1 MKKFVITEQEKDD
14 ILNQHKEIKNKPK
27 LPENRRILD
36 FDITPIS
43 LLKFKSQGLTPYYY
57 DENTDIIE
65 LTGPIK
71 GETYNTKPKE
81 VFLLTPDEY
90 DKIKKLSDNIKEMI
104 ELKMNT
110 IKLYKQYIPA
120 VLGKITEEKII

>member
-14 ILNQHKEIKNKPK
+14 ILNQHKEMMDKPK

-43 LLKFKSQGLTPYYY
+43 LAKFKSQGLTPYYY
-57 DENTDIIE
+57 DGETDVVEI
-65 LTGPIK
+65 TRPIK
-71 GETYNTKPKE
+71 GRTHLTKPKE
-81 VFLLTPDEY
+81 VFLLTPEEY
-90 DKIKKLSDNIKEMI
+90 GKIKKLSDNVKEMI
-104 ELKMNT
+104 ELKLKA

-120 VLGKITEEKII
+120 SLGKLIEKK

>member
-1 MKKFVITEQEKDD
+1 MKRFVITEEEKDD
-14 ILNQHKEIKNKPK
+14 ILNQHKEMMDKPK
-27 LPENRRILD
+27 LPENRKILD

-57 DENTDIIE
+57 DGDTNIIE
-65 LTGPIK
+65 ITSPIK
-71 GETYNTKPKE
+71 GKTYNTIPKE

-104 ELKMNT
+104 ELKMNA
-110 IKLYKQYIPA
+110 IKLFKQYIPA
-120 VLGKITEEKII
+120 VLDELIENK

>member
-1 MKKFVITEQEKDD
+1 MKRFVITEQEKDD
-14 ILNQHKEIKNKPK
+14 ILNQHKEMMDKPK

-57 DENTDIIE
+57 DGDTSIVE
-65 LTGPIK
+65 IK
-71 GETYNTKPKE
+71 GPVQGKTYNTRPKE
-81 VFLLTPDEY
+81 VFLLTSDEY

-104 ELKMNT
+104 ELKMNA
-110 IKLYKQYIPA
+110 IKLFKQYIPG
-120 VLGKITEEKII
+120 VLNDITEKK

>member
-1 MKKFVITEQEKDD
+1 MKRFVITEEEKDD
-14 ILNQHKEIKNKPK
+14 ILNQHKEMMDKPK
-27 LPENRRILD
+27 LPENRKILD

-57 DENTDIIE
+57 DGDTNIIE
-65 LTGPIK
+65 ITSPIK
-71 GETYNTKPKE
+71 GKTYNTIPKE

-104 ELKMNT
+104 ELKMEA
-110 IKLYKQYIPA
+110 IKLFKQYIPA
-120 VLGKITEEKII
+120 VLDKLIENK

>member
-1 MKKFVITEQEKDD
+1 MKKFVITEEDKDD
-14 ILNQHKEIKNKPK
+14 ILNQHKEIMNKPK
-27 LPENRRILD
+27 LPENRRITD

-57 DENTDIIE
+57 DGDTNIVEMK
-65 LTGPIK
+65 GPIQGK
-71 GETYNTKPKE
+71 TYNTRPKD

-104 ELKMNT
+104 ELKMNA

-120 VLGKITEEKII
+120 VLGKITEEK

>member
-1 MKKFVITEQEKDD
+1 MKRFVITEQEKDD
-14 ILNQHKEIKNKPK
+14 ILNQHKEMMDKPK

-36 FDITPIS
+36 FDITPIT

-57 DENTDIIE
+57 DGDTSIVEI
-65 LTGPIK
+65 TGPIQGK
-71 GETYNTKPKE
+71 TYNTKPKE

-104 ELKMNT
+104 ELKMNA

-120 VLGKITEEKII
+120 VLDKLTEKK

>member
-1 MKKFVITEQEKDD
+1 MKNTID
-14 ILNQHKEIKNKPK
+14 
-27 LPENRRILD
+27 RRMLD
-36 FDITPIS
+36 VDITPIT
-43 LLKFKSQGLTPYYY
+43 LAKIKSQGLTPYYY
-57 DENTDIIE
+57 DENTDIVE

-71 GETYNTKPKE
+71 GKTYNTKPKE

-104 ELKMNT
+104 ELKLKQ

-120 VLGKITEEKII
+120 VMGEIIKKIINT

>member
-1 MKKFVITEQEKDD
+1 MKKFVITEEDKDD
-14 ILNQHKEIKNKPK
+14 ILNQHKEIMDKPK
-27 LPENRRILD
+27 LPENRRITD

-57 DENTDIIE
+57 DGDTNIVEMK
-65 LTGPIK
+65 GPIQGK
-71 GETYNTKPKE
+71 TYNTRPKD

-104 ELKMNT
+104 ELKMNA

-120 VLGKITEEKII
+120 VLGKITEEK